1 MSALDRSYE
10 EKRDFIRMRVNS
22 PITIKHNGNTHTGIC
37 KDLSGTGLL
46 VETDA
51 TLSIDD
57 ECIVNIEQEDET
69 RRGFHAEVKVNR
81 VDSNGDGNNSIGF
94 SITEI
99 LP

>member
-10 EKRDFIRMRVNS
+10 EKRDFIRMQVNS
-22 PITIKHNGNTHTGIC
+22 PITIKHNGNSYTGTC

-51 TLSIDD
+51 SFSIDD
-57 ECIVNIEQEDET
+57 DCQVSIEQQDEA
-69 RRGFHAEVKVNR
+69 RRGFNAQVRVNR
-81 VDSNGDGNNSIGF
+81 VDKGADGNNSIGF